1 MTGIFIL
8 TLLGIAVVVFV
19 GLFLVAIAFGNSNP
33 SNQSSI
39 LVKDNTLKYERK
51 DKNGK
56 NNKRSFSL
64 KQLNKYLLKHKEIAI
79 IDNLTL
85 TKQYTDRPS
94 NANNLILR
102 NPKGESFS
110 LKELYNE
117 DPHKYNRVCNF
128 LEKIADKDDLELDFR
143 LRRYVNDYNNLTL
156 LEENII
162 DFKELYKNT
171 SDKDIKDKIL
181 KTVDELSECEE
192 KIESIEK
199 DDQLRKLNNYY
210 LRMLK
215 QIVEEYETLKKQD
228 ENSTE
233 TAQSKEKLIYVFDL
247 INPVFDSLYDKQE
260 NNFDKLEAEVSSL
273 QQLSLESKQL
283 LEKIKE

>member
-8 TLLGIAVVVFV
+8 TLLGIGVVVFV

-56 NNKRSFSL
+56 NSKRSFSL

-94 NANNLILR
+94 NANNLILK
-102 NPKGESFS
+102 NQKGESFS

-181 KTVDELSECEE
+181 KTVDELNECEE

-199 DDQLRKLNNYY
+199 DDQLRKLNTYY
-210 LRMLK
+210 LKMLK

-228 ENSTE
+228 ENSKE
-233 TAQSKEKLIYVFDL
+233 TIQSKEKLIYVFDL
-247 INPVFDSLYDKQE
+247 INPIFDSLYDKQE